1 MPQVYLQRGD
11 AETEP
16 YWTLFQVF
24 VGKDT
29 VFEGTQGIKLS
40 QITDGTSNTILVI
53 EAEKAVP
60 WSKPADLAYDP
71 NQALPALGGMFKERF
86 RFSSLAFEG
95 SKYILALFAD
105 GFVYPIKKTIDE
117 QNLRRLITR
126 NDGEIPDSD
135 QF

>member
-1 MPQVYLQRGD
+1 MPQVYQQRGD

-29 VFEGTQGIKLS
+29 VFEGTQGIKSS

-53 EAEKAVP
+53 EAV
-60 WSKPADLAYDP
+60 
-71 NQALPALGGMFKERF
+71 
-86 RFSSLAFEG
+86 
-95 SKYILALFAD
+95 FAD
-105 GFVYPIKKTIDE
+105 GSVHPIKKTIDE
-117 QNLRRLITR
+117 QNLRRLIIR